1 MVLAPIIVRFIRT
14 WKHNRDLKK
23 AKKFTETTV
32 EGFWETYY
40 LATTYHGRYRIQR
53 VLDLSKE
60 YDVDIDPKVL
70 GMYEFMMITVPY
82 KAYSILN

>member
-1 MVLAPIIVRFIRT
+1 MGLLSIIANFIRT
-14 WKHNRDLKK
+14 WKYRRDLKK

-53 VLDLSKE
+53 VLELSKK
-60 YDVDIDPKVL
+60 YDVDIDPKIL